1 MGDENLKKLVEAA
14 AVDVDERR
22 VLRCADAFKLA
33 AEHGIDLPEITRIC
47 NSSGIRICSCQLG
60 CFK

>member
-33 AEHGIDLPEITRIC
+33 AEHGVELLDITKIC
-47 NSSGIRICSCQLG
+47 DSSGIRICSCQLG